1 MSKRI
6 IISEE
11 EKNDIKSLYN
21 INEQGAGDVLK
32 DLMTDLIFGT
42 GDDDDKTTTTS
53 TGNISSD
60 DEFYKS
66 ILKCIG
72 AEPTRENLLFMYAWR
87 QAEGGNAKNNPF
99 NITQKYPGASDYNK
113 VGVKNYQTE
122 EDGIQATCKTL
133 KNGKYDR
140 VIQAFKNNSG
150 LSALSDAVTSSPWG
164 TKSLLTRITNDY
176 IAGVTPKPQSIA

>member
-11 EKNDIKSLYN
+11 EKNDIKSLYD
-21 INEQGAGDVLK
+21 IQEQGAGDILK

-42 GDDDDKTTTTS
+42 GDDDKTTTS
-53 TGNISSD
+53 TGNVSSD

-72 AEPTRENLLFMYAWR
+72 AEPTKENLLFMYAWR

-99 NITQKYPGASDYNK
+99 NTTQNYPGATEYNK

-133 KNGKYDR
+133 KNGKYDK

-150 LSALSDAVTSSPWG
+150 LSSLSDAVTSSPWG

-176 IAGVTPKPQSIA
+176 ISGVTPKPQAIA

>member
-60 DEFYKS
+60 DECYKS

-72 AEPTRENLLFMYAWR
+72 AEPTRENLLFMYA
-87 QAEGGNAKNNPF
+87 
-99 NITQKYPGASDYNK
+99 
-113 VGVKNYQTE
+113 
-122 EDGIQATCKTL
+122 
-133 KNGKYDR
+133 
-140 VIQAFKNNSG
+140 
-150 LSALSDAVTSSPWG
+150 
-164 TKSLLTRITNDY
+164 
-176 IAGVTPKPQSIA
+176 